1 MTSSKT
7 NGFIAL
13 AFIIGLGLGYLAAFT
28 IGVKATVEMPPA
40 PMMGMHQMPDGT
52 MMQNM
57 PSSSGSSMEAMMHD
71 MNAALEGKSGAEF
84 DKAFLSEMIIH
95 HEGAVDM
102 AEQVLQR
109 SSRPELRSF
118 AQEIIDVQAK
128 EIQQMQAWEAAWFTE

>member
-7 NGFIAL
+7 YGFIAL
-13 AFIIGLGLGYLAAFT
+13 AFVIGLGLGHFAAFAAGLPDRPT
-28 IGVKATVEMPPA
+28 EDATS
-40 PMMGMHQMPDGT
+40 MHQMPDGT